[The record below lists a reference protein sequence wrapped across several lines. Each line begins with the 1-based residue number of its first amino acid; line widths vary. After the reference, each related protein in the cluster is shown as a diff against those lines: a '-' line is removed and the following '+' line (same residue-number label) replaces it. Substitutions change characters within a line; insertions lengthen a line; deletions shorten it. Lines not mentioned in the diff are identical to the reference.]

1 MGREEAFRTVAAAG
15 KANALSGGTKENL
28 DRVLLAMAQIAS
40 KANVSQEEI
49 LQLTE
54 AGVNAG
60 KALKDAF
67 GTADTEQLKK
77 MGVTSQMALAA
88 IVASFEALP
97 DKAGGAQ
104 NAFDNLSDAIDFAT
118 IAIGGAFNEALL
130 GQIND
135 FASAVGELTDRGV
148 FKAAADM
155 VAQNFSTITDTLGGT
170 KETIF
175 KITAAFVVF
184 NEHIANVANTVI
196 AIANRLKNLIP
207 FIGQFVDFQPVNLL
221 TGSSPFA
228 RFEEVLNMLRLQ
240 DEAGQ
245 KRNEAQ
251 AKKDKEAEARDKA
264 KEGQDTLGGMKG
276 KNPVL
281 DDLVKNSKRTAD
293 NTDKIANIQDQVL
306 GGGSLGGRGLS
317 RQEISDI
324 STGRPASGT
333 REIKTILVELG
344 VAIERGMSRTAA
356 RAIGNNVSRREV

>member
-1 MGREEAFRTVAAAG
+1 
-15 KANALSGGTKENL
+15 
-28 DRVLLAMAQIAS
+28 
-40 KANVSQEEI
+40 
-49 LQLTE
+49 
-54 AGVNAG
+54 
-60 KALKDAF
+60 
-67 GTADTEQLKK
+67 
-77 MGVTSQMALAA
+77 
-88 IVASFEALP
+88 
-97 DKAGGAQ
+97 
-104 NAFDNLSDAIDFAT
+104 
-118 IAIGGAFNEALL
+118 
-130 GQIND
+130 
-135 FASAVGELTDRGV
+135 
-148 FKAAADM
+148 
-155 VAQNFSTITDTLGGT
+155 
-170 KETIF
+170 
-175 KITAAFVVF
+175 
-184 NEHIANVANTVI
+184 
-196 AIANRLKNLIP
+196 LIP